1 MHAPAV
7 SSNRVSARRACGG
20 LLGGWLLACSALA
33 AEPLNERLLQQGE
46 AQLRGASL
54 SMTQTQTDPL
64 ATAAVAGLPE
74 SAAATRQ
81 TMLWAHRPGWALGLG
96 IEERRRYEQQALLR
110 GLSSQGAGLLLGLSL
125 ATSERTQLVVQT
137 PLLAT
142 PARFGPYDLANSA
155 EPRQLRLGL
164 VFHKSDRLADL
175 RRGLLMKVELSGQTT
190 LSVKPRAGRIGFTI
204 ASQW

>member
-20 LLGGWLLACSALA
+20 LLGGWLLAGCALA
-33 AEPLNERLLQQGE
+33 AEPLAERLLQGE
-46 AQLRGASL
+46 AQRLGPAI

-64 ATAAVAGLPE
+64 ATATVGLPD
-74 SAAATRQ
+74 SPAPARQ

-110 GLSSQGAGLLLGLSL
+110 GLPSQGAGLLLGLSL

-142 PARFGPYDLANSA
+142 PARFGPYDLATSA